1 MARYEELTIREVV
14 RETPDAVSLVFD
26 IPQELEE
33 MYLGFLPGQYVTL
46 RTEIDGQDVRRSYSI
61 CSAPHERILK
71 VGVKEVPNGL
81 FSTLANRRLKAGDT
95 LQVMHPIGK
104 FVLHTDPAKAKTYV
118 TFAAGSGI
126 TPILSM
132 MKSVLCDEPNSRF
145 ILFYG
150 NRQTGS
156 IIYRDEID
164 GLKNLYPTR
173 LSVYH
178 VMSGE
183 DLGSELLS
191 GRIDRPRIERFATL
205 LFDPMGVDDYY
216 LCGPEPMIHAVR
228 EVLEERG
235 VPKERVHFELF
246 TSAAKLE
253 ADRAKDDTPHVAP
266 ARPSGPT
273 VKSRVK
279 VVMDGDEFEFALTS
293 DGRTILDAAQASG
306 IDVPFSC
313 KGAVCCTCLARVKSG
328 VVTMDKNYSLTD
340 KEVEQGL
347 VLTCQAHPQ
356 TEEVTVDFDDIW

>member
-1 MARYEELTIREVV
+1 MARYETLTIKEIV

-26 IPQELEE
+26 IPAEHQESFA
-33 MYLGFLPGQYVTL
+33 FLPGQYLTL
-46 RTEIDGQDVRRSYSI
+46 RTEIDGQDIRRSYSI
-61 CSAPHERILK
+61 CSAPHEGVLK
-71 VGVKEVPNGL
+71 VGVKKVPNGL
-81 FSTLANRRLKAGDT
+81 FSTLANDRLKAGDT
-95 LQVMHPIGK
+95 LEVMHPIGK
-104 FVLHTDPAKAKTYV
+104 FVLHTDPNHAKTYV
-118 TFAAGSGI
+118 CFAAGSGI

-132 MKSVLCDEPNSRF
+132 MKSVLFIEPQSRF
-145 ILFYG
+145 IMVYG

-183 DLGSELLS
+183 DLGSELFS
-191 GRIDRPRIERFATL
+191 GRIDKPRVQRIAEL
-205 LFDPMGVDDYY
+205 LFDPTEVDGYY

-235 VPKERVHFELF
+235 VDKERVHFELF

-253 ADRAKDDTPHVAP
+253 ADRSQVEPNHVAP
-266 ARPSGPT
+266 TKIEGPI

-279 VVMDGDEFEFALTS
+279 VVMDGDEFEFALNS
-293 DGRTILDAAQASG
+293 DGKTILDAAQASG

-328 VVTMDKNYSLTD
+328 VVTMEKNYSLTD

-347 VLTCQAHPQ
+347 VLTCQSHPQ
-356 TEEVTVDFDDIW
+356 TAEVTVDFDDIW

>member
-1 MARYEELTIREVV
+1 MARYEELTIKEVV

-26 IPQELEE
+26 IPEHLREPFA
-33 MYLGFLPGQYVTL
+33 FLPGQYVTL
-46 RTEIDGQDVRRSYSI
+46 RTEIEGQDVRRSYSI
-61 CSAPHERILK
+61 CAAPHEGILK

-81 FSTLANRRLKAGDT
+81 FSTLANRRLEAGDT

-104 FVLHTDPAKAKTYV
+104 FVLHTDESNSKTYV
-118 TFAAGSGI
+118 AFAAGSGI

-132 MKSVLCDEPNSRF
+132 MKSVLRDEPNSRF

-156 IIYRDEID
+156 IIYRNEID

-183 DLGSELLS
+183 DLGSELMS
-191 GRIDRPRIERFATL
+191 GRIDKPRIERFAKL
-205 LFDPMGVDDYY
+205 LFDPLHVDDYY
-216 LCGPEPMIHAVR
+216 LCGPEPMIQAVR
-228 EVLEERG
+228 EVMEQHG
-235 VPKERVHFELF
+235 VPQERIHFELF

-253 ADRAKDDTPHVAP
+253 GDREKVSNQKATVPTQT
-266 ARPSGPT
+266 GTT

-293 DGRTILDAAQASG
+293 DGKTILDAAMDSG

-313 KGAVCCTCLARVKSG
+313 KGAVCCTCIARVKSG
-328 VVTMDKNYSLTD
+328 VITMDKNYSLTD

-347 VLTCQAHPQ
+347 ILTCQAHPQ

>member
-1 MARYEELTIREVV
+1 MARYEQLTIKEVI

-26 IPQELEE
+26 VPEHLKEPFQ
-33 MYLGFLPGQYVTL
+33 FTPGQYLTL

-61 CSAPHERILK
+61 CSAPHEGLLK
-71 VGVKEVPNGL
+71 VGVKKVPNGL
-81 FSTLANRRLKAGDT
+81 FSTLANDVLKAGDT
-95 LQVMHPIGK
+95 LEVMHPIGK
-104 FVLHTDPAKAKTYV
+104 FVLHVQPEKAKTYV
-118 TFAAGSGI
+118 CFAAGSGI

-132 MKSVLCDEPNSRF
+132 MKSVLHNEPNSQF
-145 ILFYG
+145 VLFYG

-164 GLKNLYPTR
+164 GLKNLHPTR
-173 LSVYH
+173 LSVFH

-183 DLGSELLS
+183 DLGSELFS
-191 GRIDRPRIERFATL
+191 GRIDKNRVERFANL
-205 LFDPMGVDDYY
+205 LFDPNDVEDYF

-228 EVLEERG
+228 EVLEEKG
-235 VPKERVHFELF
+235 VPNERVHFELF

-253 ADRAKDDTPHVAP
+253 ADRSQTEPGHVTPAKSAG
-266 ARPSGPT
+266 PS
-273 VKSRVK
+273 VKSKVK
-279 VVMDGDEFEFALTS
+279 VVMDGDEFEFALNS
-293 DGRTILDAAQASG
+293 DGRTILDAAMASG

-356 TEEVTVDFDDIW
+356 TAEVTVDFDDIW

>member
-1 MARYEELTIREVV
+1 MARYEELTIKEVV
-14 RETPDAVSLVFD
+14 RETPDAVSLVLD
-26 IPQELEE
+26 IPEHLREPFT
-33 MYLGFLPGQYVTL
+33 FLPGQYVTL
-46 RTEIDGQDVRRSYSI
+46 RTEIEGQDVRRSYSI
-61 CSAPHERILK
+61 CAAPHEGILK

-81 FSTLANRRLKAGDT
+81 FSTLANRKLKAGDS

-104 FVLHTDPAKAKTYV
+104 FVLHTDPEKAKTYV
-118 TFAAGSGI
+118 AFAAGSGI

-132 MKSVLCDEPNSRF
+132 MKSVLRDEPNSRF

-164 GLKNLYPTR
+164 GLKNIHPTR

-191 GRIDRPRIERFATL
+191 GRIDKPRVERFSTL
-205 LFDPMGVDDYY
+205 LFDPLDVDDYY

-228 EVLEERG
+228 EVLEAKG
-235 VPKERVHFELF
+235 VSQERVHFELF

-253 ADRAKDDTPHVAP
+253 GDRAKDTTPKAAATKPSEP
-266 ARPSGPT
+266 A

-293 DGRTILDAAQASG
+293 DGKTILDAAMESG

-313 KGAVCCTCLARVKSG
+313 KGAVCCTCIARVKSG
-328 VVTMDKNYSLTD
+328 VITMDKNYSLTD

-347 VLTCQAHPQ
+347 ILTCQAHPQ